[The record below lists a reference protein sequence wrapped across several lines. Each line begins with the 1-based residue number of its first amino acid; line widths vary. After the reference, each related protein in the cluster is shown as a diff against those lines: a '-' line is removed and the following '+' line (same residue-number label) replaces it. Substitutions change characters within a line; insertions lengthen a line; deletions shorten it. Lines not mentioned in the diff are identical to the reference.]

1 MAKFS
6 TIQEL
11 TGSDMEQ
18 GRALM
23 NRYWLSSSLPVRE
36 KRQNMPRLCVF
47 RRDRILRKLMSNEMN
62 ALVNRIT
69 EFQSS
74 ATSSNITHSQ
84 N

>member
-23 NRYWLSSSLPVRE
+23 NRYWRSSSLPVRE
-36 KRQNMPRLCVF
+36 KRLNIPQLCVF
-47 RRDRILRKLMSNEMN
+47 RRDRVLRRLMSNEMN
-62 ALVNRIT
+62 ALVNRIA

>member
-23 NRYWLSSSLPVRE
+23 NRYWSSSSLPVRE

-47 RRDRILRKLMSNEMN
+47 RRDRVLRKLMSNEMN